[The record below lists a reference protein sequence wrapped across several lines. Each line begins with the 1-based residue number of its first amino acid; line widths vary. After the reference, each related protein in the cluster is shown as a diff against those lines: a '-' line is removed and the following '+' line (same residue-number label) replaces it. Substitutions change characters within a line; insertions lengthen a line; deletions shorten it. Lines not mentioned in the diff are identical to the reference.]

1 MVRLD
6 LFSHNN
12 SFTWLPQSYFL
23 MVSFPWIALWQLG
36 FLLLGVWTIWMLR
49 QFKLP
54 FRLLGYGLDWAM
66 GLIALALILSG
77 FLSEFPQVAAWN
89 ISMALSYGVLLYVL
103 RNWLDTSLTVHRL
116 WMGATG
122 VGVVTSAISLGC
134 WVAEILGG
142 VSRRN
147 GLPMGNP
154 NFVAGYLLLV
164 LPLTIA
170 FALSRKGWQRLGGF
184 LGSALM
190 ATVLYTTS
198 SRGGLLGVL
207 ILALVG
213 AGFFIAQSR
222 GKQRQQRL
230 AGCLFALAVVL
241 LIIFNHPRVQELVK
255 PSFIATA
262 QPVVQVDQSTQ
273 ERLLMW
279 RTGLNILKNRPLFG
293 VGSGNMA
300 RVYNLYRPLETGRG
314 GSHIQQLHN
323 TPIQIMGELGLV
335 GLGAVVLLFGC
346 LSRLWYRLYQKLS
359 EPTERKL
366 LYGVGGGLLA
376 YGVSSL
382 TDYQL
387 ENISISSTLV
397 VMVALLIGLA
407 DRSQSTEPT
416 LKNYR
421 RRWLSLGSITALVLA
436 VILWL
441 PVTCAMYFS
450 WAANRSLQRGNLVD
464 AQAKTTVAARLVPWD
479 PTYSLLAGFQLLK
492 IQEGIKENQ
501 LSQELNEIAVKHFQ
515 DAVNAAPYDAFFN
528 RNLGVVYQDVGD
540 TIKAQ
545 EYLSKAV
552 QLLPQISYFTY
563 YLLGQEYLNQQKI
576 DQAIAAFFLQ
586 GLIAPEFL
594 TLALWSKPPLLNLK
608 DAVLRQTLS
617 FMDLLEGR
625 LSASYDQIYENAVI
639 LRWWHQKPLVNLEIE
654 RLRPLTQALIV
665 VDSQPQ
671 KALEIIDKELERQ
684 PVNPSLLLFRA
695 WINPNQYLDEY
706 LNTEINELSQ
716 EDKELLKKTITQYR
730 EIKNW
735 LVSSTREVTDSY
747 RNALNLT
754 YRNFNAPKVAY
765 ILAPEEVQINW
776 IVQLLDLFRPY
787 PLELPSLD
795 RLINQVRDENF

>member
-1 MVRLD
+1 MDAKINKKFTEELSWRGEWLGWICLAIIIV
-6 LFSHNN
+6 
-12 SFTWLPQSYFL
+12 FTWLPQSYFL

-36 FLLLGVWTIWMLR
+36 FLLLGVWTLWMLR

-54 FRLLGYGLDWAM
+54 FKLLGYGLDWAM
-66 GLIALALILSG
+66 GLIAIALILSG
-77 FLSEFPQVAAWN
+77 LLSQFTQVAAWN

-103 RNWLDTSLTVHRL
+103 RNWLSGSLTVHRL
-116 WMGATG
+116 WMGVTG
-122 VGVVTSAISLGC
+122 VGVATSAISLGC

-170 FALSRKGWQRLGGF
+170 FALSRQGWQRLGG
-184 LGSALM
+184 LIGSALI

-230 AGCLFALAVVL
+230 AGCLFALAIIL
-241 LIIFNHPRVQELVK
+241 LGVFSHPRVQEIVK
-255 PSFIATA
+255 VASTA
-262 QPVVQVDQSTQ
+262 NAQLVQVDQSTQ

-279 RTGLNILKNRPLFG
+279 RTGLNIVKNRPLFG

-359 EPTERKL
+359 EQTERKL

-407 DRSQSTEPT
+407 DRSQSTEAT

-421 RRWLSLGSITALVLA
+421 RRWLSLSSITALVLA

-450 WAANRSLQRGNLVD
+450 WAASRSLQRGNLVD

-492 IQEGIKENQ
+492 IQEGIKDKQ

-515 DAVNAAPYDAFFN
+515 DAVDAAPYDAFFN
-528 RNLGVVYQDVGD
+528 RNLGVIYQDVGD

-545 EYLSKAV
+545 EYLDKAV
-552 QLLPQISYFTY
+552 QILPQISYFTY
-563 YLLGQEYLNQQKI
+563 YLLGQEYLNQQKLEK
-576 DQAIAAFFLQ
+576 AIAAFSLQ

-625 LSASYDQIYENAVI
+625 LSASYDQVYE
-639 LRWWHQKPLVNLEIE
+639 R
-654 RLRPLTQALIV
+654 
-665 VDSQPQ
+665 
-671 KALEIIDKELERQ
+671 
-684 PVNPSLLLFRA
+684 
-695 WINPNQYLDEY
+695 
-706 LNTEINELSQ
+706 
-716 EDKELLKKTITQYR
+716 
-730 EIKNW
+730 
-735 LVSSTREVTDSY
+735 
-747 RNALNLT
+747 
-754 YRNFNAPKVAY
+754 
-765 ILAPEEVQINW
+765 
-776 IVQLLDLFRPY
+776 
-787 PLELPSLD
+787 
-795 RLINQVRDENF
+795 